1 MTASHPALSLPPS
14 ALWQPVAPG
23 TTGDAAFGHNKEIST
38 RNHGVFTHKTT
49 YDWDHTMGM
58 FNIRGIGFDW
68 KTNLKLLQDLRKS
81 KHIRIHFDPMWE

>member
-23 TTGDAAFGHNKEIST
+23 TTGDAAFGHNKENSP
-38 RNHGVFTHKTT
+38 RNHGVFTDKTT

-68 KTNLKLLQDLRKS
+68 KKT
-81 KHIRIHFDPMWE
+81 